1 MIEVE
6 IRGKLTKEKF
16 LELKNKFEESGKL
29 LETQDREMIRLFG
42 FSDSDENVVT
52 RNLDIRIRV
61 TNGQS
66 EIMVKRNLTG
76 DNTARK
82 EQSFELLNSDIE
94 KAKELVKVFGIS
106 DGRWMHRKKSVFSI
120 LNSLLNFTAF
130 NFPRPI

>member
-106 DGRWMHRKKSVFSI
+106 VGR
-120 LNSLLNFTAF
+120 
-130 NFPRPI
+130 